1 MRLLD
6 VINSPWAILPAQLK
20 EIQNIYITHL
30 RGEKIDIKGIEARL
44 GKPLKN
50 EPKSYE
56 IFGNVAVISLDGV
69 IAQKMN
75 MFTEISGGV
84 STELIAKDLQ
94 EVIKDESIKAVIL
107 SIDSS
112 GGTPS
117 GIPELANQVF
127 EARKQKRIIAFTSN
141 IMASAAYWIGAA
153 ADAVVISS
161 DVVQVGSIGVV
172 ATHTDVSKSEEM
184 QGIKTTEIVAG
195 KYKRIASQYAPLT
208 QEGRQTIQDHL
219 DYIYSAF
226 VEDVAKFRGVSV
238 DNVLS
243 NMADGRVFIGK
254 QSIDV
259 GLMDGVSTIEKLIE
273 DLNAAG
279 ARPIMI

>member
-1 MRLLD
+1 
-6 VINSPWAILPAQLK
+6 
-20 EIQNIYITHL
+20 
-30 RGEKIDIKGIEARL
+30 
-44 GKPLKN
+44 
-50 EPKSYE
+50 
-56 IFGNVAVISLDGV
+56 
-69 IAQKMN
+69 
-75 MFTEISGGV
+75 
-84 STELIAKDLQ
+84 
-94 EVIKDESIKAVIL
+94 
-107 SIDSS
+107 
-112 GGTPS
+112 
-117 GIPELANQVF
+117 
-127 EARKQKRIIAFTSN
+127 
-141 IMASAAYWIGAA
+141 MASAAYWIGAA

-279 ARPIMI
+279 ARSIMI

>member
-20 EIQNIYITHL
+20 EIQNIYLTHL
-30 RGEKIDIKGIEARL
+30 RGDKIDIKGIEARI

-50 EPKSYE
+50 EIKSFE
-56 IFGNVAVISLDGV
+56 VFGNVAVLSLDGV

-75 MFTEISGGV
+75 LFTEISGGI

-94 EVIKDESIKAVIL
+94 EVIKEESIKAVIL
-107 SIDSS
+107 NIDSP
-112 GGTPS
+112 GGTSS
-117 GIPELANQVF
+117 GTPELAKQVY

-219 DYIYSAF
+219 DYIYSVF
-226 VEDVAKFRGVSV
+226 VEDIAKFRGVSV
-238 DNVLS
+238 ANVL
-243 NMADGRVFIGK
+243 NDMADGRVFIGK
-254 QSIDV
+254 QAIEA
-259 GLMDGVSTIEKLIE
+259 GLVDGVSTLEKLIE

-279 ARPIMI
+279 ERSIMI

>member
-279 ARPIMI
+279 ARSIMI